1 VTVVN
6 RYYYEFL
13 QYVSL
18 MIGLVTLVI
27 YFRKWA
33 KLLVREKDN
42 PSRTVAADI
51 ASLCVVVAL
60 IPYLLVVPRLIAIQF
75 PERDFQLS
83 VLVLP
88 AGIGNMRA
96 GDLIFEPGRR
106 MALLLGLPGDDFE
119 IQGGEIYLN
128 GHRFEILGKV
138 QSHCNLRG
146 RVLDDQFLRIPGYL
160 GDLVTGKTLT
170 CDDVV
175 RSQPNHTHRVIYA
188 VWPPRY
194 FGLSSSELARV
205 VLANGQ

>member
-1 VTVVN
+1 MN

-13 QYVSL
+13 QYVPL
-18 MIGLVTLVI
+18 MISLAALFI
-27 YFRKWA
+27 YLRKWA

-60 IPYLLVVPRLIAIQF
+60 LPYLLVVPRLTAIHF
-75 PERDFQLS
+75 PERDFQLT
-83 VLVLP
+83 VLLLP

-119 IQGGEIYLN
+119 IKGGEIYLN
-128 GHRFEILGKV
+128 GHHFEILGKV
-138 QSHCNLRG
+138 QSANCNLRG
-146 RVLDDQFLRIPGYL
+146 RVPDDQFLRIPGYL
-160 GDLVTGKTLT
+160 GDVLAGKTLK
-170 CDDVV
+170 CDAVEI
-175 RSQPNHTHRVIYA
+175 SQPNRTDRVIYA

-205 VLANGQ
+205 VLANSQ